1 MVYTHDGILL
11 GHEKEWNLSF
21 VTTGMD
27 LEGMMLSE
35 INQTGKN
42 KYHLFSLIIANLKI
56 NQGVPVMA
64 QG

>member
-1 MVYTHDGILL
+1 
-11 GHEKEWNLSF
+11 
-21 VTTGMD
+21 
-27 LEGMMLSE
+27 MMLSE